1 MTVRTCP
8 AHTLRHLSLMF
19 TVSVPRLLDERDSL
33 ESEISVQVGEV
44 RTVLLRPGC
53 QEAWLI
59 CSAQPHFF
67 LVINLYSHSFSVA
80 LQREAHGAHLPASP
94 IDLNTPRRSQIWPP
108 TELDDISQSQI
119 SGEGKTKKKKGG
131 LAKIWRIVTGSG
143 KSEAAHTRDQL
154 QKAVGNEDDLPLAPP
169 PPLSYLVDRGPT
181 DLLHTGSLRHTSTPS
196 LPSVTSA
203 KIGLSS
209 PGMSPPTAPS
219 SILPSPTSL
228 RPSGPDIEVVDS
240 HNTNNDGN
248 AHDQDYKLGQDDVS
262 AKNQNV
268 LWRPVQSNTPEPDT
282 RSQTKAESTWPS
294 LNSSGAA
301 RAISFS
307 REKSLPALP
316 SGELP
321 AQVLPSDFR
330 PRTLYTYDPRQLP
343 PGSRPAHDFLP
354 PQAPFRS
361 ADVRRQS
368 FGGISSR
375 PNLPIQTMP
384 ISKPVGFD
392 TRQSFGL
399 HYDEF
404 GISQRSLG
412 RLEYVQ
418 EKTNRAP
425 SPFPLNKRKS
435 RFTLSSLLGKRQDK
449 QSMQENQGQ
458 YPTIGYSL
466 YDPQDDVATIGYA
479 ASTSRHSAISAST
492 NAPSPNLRISVTSRK
507 ALEELVQQD
516 AEFVAYRYPSNDQR
530 LDLLR

>member
-1 MTVRTCP
+1 
-8 AHTLRHLSLMF
+8 
-19 TVSVPRLLDERDSL
+19 LLL
-33 ESEISVQVGEV
+33 PYIH
-44 RTVLLRPGC
+44 
-53 QEAWLI
+53 I
-59 CSAQPHFF
+59 
-67 LVINLYSHSFSVA
+67 LYSVA
-80 LQREAHGAHLPASP
+80 LQREAHGAHLAASP

-119 SGEGKTKKKKGG
+119 SSEGKTKKKKGR

-143 KSEAAHTRDQL
+143 KSEAAHTQDSL
-154 QKAVGNEDDLPLAPP
+154 QKAVGNDDDLPLAPP

-181 DLLHTGSLRHTSTPS
+181 DLHSGSLRHTSTPS
-196 LPSVTSA
+196 LPSLTSA

-209 PGMSPPTAPS
+209 GVSQPTAPS
-219 SILPSPTSL
+219 SIL
-228 RPSGPDIEVVDS
+228 RPPGIDIEVDDS

-248 AHDQDYKLGQDDVS
+248 AHDQDYKIGQDDIS
-262 AKNQNV
+262 GKNQNV
-268 LWRPVQSNTPEPDT
+268 IWRPMQPNTQEPDI
-282 RSQTKAESTWPS
+282 RSQTMADSTRPS
-294 LNSSGAA
+294 LNNNVRA

-307 REKSLPALP
+307 REKSLPPLP
-316 SGELP
+316 PGELP
-321 AQVLPSDFR
+321 AEVLPSDFR

-368 FGGISSR
+368 FNGISSR
-375 PNLPIQTMP
+375 PNLPIQTLP

-392 TRQSFGL
+392 TRPSFGF

-412 RLEYVQ
+412 RLEHVQ
-418 EKTNRAP
+418 ERPNRVP
-425 SPFPLNKRKS
+425 SPFPLSKRKS
-435 RFTLSSLLGKRQDK
+435 KFALSSFLGKKQDK
-449 QSMQENQGQ
+449 QSMQENHSQF
-458 YPTIGYSL
+458 PIGYSL
-466 YDPQDDVATIGYA
+466 YDTQDDVATNGYA
-479 ASTSRHSAISAST
+479 ASVSRHSAISAST
-492 NAPSPNLRISVTSRK
+492 NTPSPNLRMSVASRK

>member
-1 MTVRTCP
+1 MRS
-8 AHTLRHLSLMF
+8 HTF
-19 TVSVPRLLDERDSL
+19 LL
-33 ESEISVQVGEV
+33 
-44 RTVLLRPGC
+44 LL
-53 QEAWLI
+53 
-59 CSAQPHFF
+59 PH
-67 LVINLYSHSFSVA
+67 IHILYSVA
-80 LQREAHGAHLPASP
+80 LQREAHGAHLVASP

-119 SGEGKTKKKKGG
+119 SNEGKTKKKKGG

-143 KSEAAHTRDQL
+143 KNEATHTRGLL
-154 QKAVGNEDDLPLAPP
+154 QKAVGNDDDLPLAPP

-181 DLLHTGSLRHTSTPS
+181 DLLHSGSLRHTSTPS

-209 PGMSPPTAPS
+209 SGMSPPTAPS
-219 SILPSPTSL
+219 SLLPSPTSL
-228 RPSGPDIEVVDS
+228 RPAGPDIEVV
-240 HNTNNDGN
+240 NTNNDGN
-248 AHDQDYKLGQDDVS
+248 ANDQDYKIGQDDVFG
-262 AKNQNV
+262 KNQNV
-268 LWRPVQSNTPEPDT
+268 IWRSMHSNTPEPDM
-282 RSQTKAESTWPS
+282 RSQTKADSTC
-294 LNSSGAA
+294 LNNNCGA

-307 REKSLPALP
+307 REKSLPPLP
-316 SGELP
+316 PGELP

-343 PGSRPAHDFLP
+343 SGSRPVHDFLP

-361 ADVRRQS
+361 VDVRRQS

-384 ISKPVGFD
+384 ISKPVGVGFD
-392 TRQSFGL
+392 ARPSFGL

-412 RLEYVQ
+412 RLEHVQ
-418 EKTNRAP
+418 ERSNRVP
-425 SPFPLNKRKS
+425 SPFPLTKRKS
-435 RFTLSSLLGKRQDK
+435 KFALSSLLGKKQDK
-449 QSMQENQGQ
+449 QSMQENHGQ
-458 YPTIGYSL
+458 FPAIGYSL
-466 YDPQDDVATIGYA
+466 YDTQDDVATNGYA
-479 ASTSRHSAISAST
+479 ASVSRHSAST
-492 NAPSPNLRISVTSRK
+492 NTPSPNLRMSVTSRK

>member
-1 MTVRTCP
+1 MG
-8 AHTLRHLSLMF
+8 LSL
-19 TVSVPRLLDERDSL
+19 S
-33 ESEISVQVGEV
+33 
-44 RTVLLRPGC
+44 
-53 QEAWLI
+53 
-59 CSAQPHFF
+59 
-67 LVINLYSHSFSVA
+67 
-80 LQREAHGAHLPASP
+80 
-94 IDLNTPRRSQIWPP
+94 
-108 TELDDISQSQI
+108 
-119 SGEGKTKKKKGG
+119 
-131 LAKIWRIVTGSG
+131 
-143 KSEAAHTRDQL
+143 
-154 QKAVGNEDDLPLAPP
+154 
-169 PPLSYLVDRGPT
+169 
-181 DLLHTGSLRHTSTPS
+181 
-196 LPSVTSA
+196 
-203 KIGLSS
+203 
-209 PGMSPPTAPS
+209 GMSPPTAPS

-228 RPSGPDIEVVDS
+228 RPAGLDIEVVDS

-262 AKNQNV
+262 GKNQNV
-268 LWRPVQSNTPEPDT
+268 LWRPVQLNTPEPDI
-282 RSQTKAESTWPS
+282 RSQTKADSTWPN

-301 RAISFS
+301 RAVSFS

-392 TRQSFGL
+392 PRQSFGL

-418 EKTNRAP
+418 EKPNRAP
-425 SPFPLNKRKS
+425 SPFPLTKRKS
-435 RFTLSSLLGKRQDK
+435 RFTLSSLLGRKQDK

-458 YPTIGYSL
+458 FPAIGYSL
-466 YDPQDDVATIGYA
+466 YDTQDDVATIGYA
-479 ASTSRHSAISAST
+479 ASASRHSAISTST
-492 NAPSPNLRISVTSRK
+492 NTQSPNFRMSVTSRK

>member
-1 MTVRTCP
+1 MRSQ
-8 AHTLRHLSLMF
+8 AF
-19 TVSVPRLLDERDSL
+19 LL
-33 ESEISVQVGEV
+33 
-44 RTVLLRPGC
+44 LLFH
-53 QEAWLI
+53 I
-59 CSAQPHFF
+59 HIF
-67 LVINLYSHSFSVA
+67 YSVA
-80 LQREAHGAHLPASP
+80 LQREAHGVHLAASP

-108 TELDDISQSQI
+108 AELDNISQSQI
-119 SGEGKTKKKKGG
+119 SSEGKTKKKKGG

-143 KSEAAHTRDQL
+143 KNEATHTRDQL
-154 QKAVGNEDDLPLAPP
+154 QKAVGNDDDLPLAPP

-181 DLLHTGSLRHTSTPS
+181 DLLHSGSLRHTSTPS

-228 RPSGPDIEVVDS
+228 RPAGPDIEVVDS
-240 HNTNNDGN
+240 HNANNDGN
-248 AHDQDYKLGQDDVS
+248 DHDQDYKLGQDDVS
-262 AKNQNV
+262 SKNQNV
-268 LWRPVQSNTPEPDT
+268 GWRPMQPNTPEPDI
-282 RSQTKAESTWPS
+282 RSQTKDATWPS
-294 LNSSGAA
+294 LNNNGAA

-307 REKSLPALP
+307 REKSLPPLP
-316 SGELP
+316 PGELP
-321 AQVLPSDFR
+321 AQVLPSDLR

-375 PNLPIQTMP
+375 PNLPIQTLP
-384 ISKPVGFD
+384 IGKPVGFD
-392 TRQSFGL
+392 KRQSFGL

-418 EKTNRAP
+418 EKPNRAP
-425 SPFPLNKRKS
+425 SPFPLTKRKS
-435 RFTLSSLLGKRQDK
+435 KFTLSSLLGKKQDK
-449 QSMQENQGQ
+449 QPVQENQGQ
-458 YPTIGYSL
+458 FPSIGYSL
-466 YDPQDDVATIGYA
+466 YDTQDDVATNGYA
-479 ASTSRHSAISAST
+479 TSASRHSAISAST
-492 NAPSPNLRISVTSRK
+492 NTQSPNLRMSVTSRK

>member
-1 MTVRTCP
+1 VRS
-8 AHTLRHLSLMF
+8 HTFLLLLPHIHILS
-19 TVSVPRLLDERDSL
+19 
-33 ESEISVQVGEV
+33 
-44 RTVLLRPGC
+44 
-53 QEAWLI
+53 
-59 CSAQPHFF
+59 
-67 LVINLYSHSFSVA
+67 SVA
-80 LQREAHGAHLPASP
+80 LQREAHSALLAASP

-119 SGEGKTKKKKGG
+119 YSEGKTKKKKGG

-143 KSEAAHTRDQL
+143 KSEAANTRDLL
-154 QKAVGNEDDLPLAPP
+154 QKAVGNDDDLPLAPP

-181 DLLHTGSLRHTSTPS
+181 EILHSGSMRHTSTPS

-209 PGMSPPTAPS
+209 SGMSPPTAPS

-240 HNTNNDGN
+240 HNTNNNGN
-248 AHDQDYKLGQDDVS
+248 AHDQDYKFEQDDVS
-262 AKNQNV
+262 GKNQNV
-268 LWRPVQSNTPEPDT
+268 IWRSMQPNTQEPDI
-282 RSQTKAESTWPS
+282 RSQTKADSTWPS
-294 LNSSGAA
+294 LNNNGGA

-307 REKSLPALP
+307 REKSLPP
-316 SGELP
+316 IPPGELP

-343 PGSRPAHDFLP
+343 PSRPAHDFSP

-384 ISKPVGFD
+384 NSKPVGLD
-392 TRQSFGL
+392 MRRPFGP

-404 GISQRSLG
+404 GISRRSLG
-412 RLEYVQ
+412 KLEHVQ
-418 EKTNRAP
+418 EMPNRAP
-425 SPFPLNKRKS
+425 SPFPLTKRKS
-435 RFTLSSLLGKRQDK
+435 KFTLSSLLGKKQDK
-449 QSMQENQGQ
+449 QPMQENYGQ
-458 YPTIGYSL
+458 FPAIGYSL
-466 YDPQDDVATIGYA
+466 YDTQDDVATNGYA
-479 ASTSRHSAISAST
+479 ASASRHSAISAST
-492 NAPSPNLRISVTSRK
+492 NTQSPNLRMSVTSRK

-516 AEFVAYRYPSNDQR
+516 SEFLAYRYPSNDQR